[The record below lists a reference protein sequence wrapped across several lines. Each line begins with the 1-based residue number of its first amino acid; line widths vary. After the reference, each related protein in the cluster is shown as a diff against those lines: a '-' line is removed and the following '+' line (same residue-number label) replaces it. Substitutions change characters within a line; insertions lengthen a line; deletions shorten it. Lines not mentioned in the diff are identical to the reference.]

1 MSVSDVDDS
10 VVWGVDSS
18 RQIFKRENDSW
29 QKVEGALKM
38 ISCGQSGV
46 WGVDFANQIFYRT
59 GTYGGANRLNICH
72 VTLTISF
79 EL

>member
-18 RQIFKRENDSW
+18 RNIFKREENSW

-46 WGVDFANQIFYRT
+46 WGVDFVNHIFYRT
-59 GTYGGANRLNICH
+59 GTFGGINRLNSFH
-72 VTLTISF
+72 VTFQICYSF
-79 EL
+79 